1 MGLDDFLDKFNL
13 ISRVQGQVWG
23 LTSYLPHRASHKGRK
38 VGPWRVDGGTRE
50 IRVDR
55 WHTTGGQAERILKRV
70 NIPIA
75 GRRITDREAIFLVRE
90 RQAAWAEYNLLR
102 AGAALGPGH
111 VMIDPDNV
119 RRAGQYTE
127 AVPAWALQDQAEGLP
142 ETEEGAEAK
151 RSAPAE
157 AGKGNLQAEKRKRGG
172 LLRELW

>member
-13 ISRVQGQVWG
+13 LSRVQGAVWSLG
-23 LTSYLPHRASHKGRK
+23 SYLPHRASHKGRK

-50 IRVDR
+50 IHVDR

-70 NIPIA
+70 AIPIA

-119 RRAGQYTE
+119 RRAGQYNE
-127 AVPAWALQDQAEGLP
+127 AVPAWARRDIEADREEEDP
-142 ETEEGAEAK
+142 EARPPE

-157 AGKGNLQAEKRKRGG
+157 KRGKQI
-172 LLRELW
+172 LRELW

>member
-1 MGLDDFLDKFNL
+1 MGLDDVLDKFNL
-13 ISRVQGQVWG
+13 LSRVQGAVWSLG
-23 LTSYLPHRASHKGRK
+23 SYLPHRSSHKGRK

-70 NIPIA
+70 AIPIA
-75 GRRITDREAIFLVRE
+75 GRRITSREAIFLVRE

-102 AGAALGPGH
+102 AGVALGPGH

-119 RRAGQYTE
+119 RRAGQYNE

-142 ETEEGAEAK
+142 EEEAE
-151 RSAPAE
+151 RSGPAE
-157 AGKGNLQAEKRKRGG
+157 AGKGNLQGEKRKRGS

>member
-13 ISRVQGQVWG
+13 ISRVQDAVWS
-23 LTSYLPHRASHKGRK
+23 LRSYLPHRASHKGRK
-38 VGPWRVDGGTRE
+38 VGAWRVDGGTRE

-70 NIPIA
+70 AIPIA

-90 RQAAWAEYNLLR
+90 RQASWAEYNLLR

-119 RRAGQYTE
+119 RRAGPYTE
-127 AVPAWALQDQAEGLP
+127 AVPAWALRDQAEGLP
-142 ETEEGAEAK
+142 TEEGE

-157 AGKGNLQAEKRKRGG
+157 APAGNLQAGKRKRGG

>member
-13 ISRVQGQVWG
+13 LSRVQGAVWSLG
-23 LTSYLPHRASHKGRK
+23 SYLPHRASHKGRK
-38 VGPWRVDGGTRE
+38 VGPWRIDGGTRE
-50 IRVDR
+50 IHVDR

-70 NIPIA
+70 AIPIA
-75 GRRITDREAIFLVRE
+75 GRRITSREAIFIVRE

-119 RRAGQYTE
+119 RRAGQYNE
-127 AVPAWALQDQAEGLP
+127 AVPAWARRDLEAEREQEDP
-142 ETEEGAEAK
+142 EPQP
-151 RSAPAE
+151 SANATS
-157 AGKGNLQAEKRKRGG
+157 GKNAPEKRGKR